1 MCSTNHPANWVTFE
15 DEGTPLSSPQKSL
28 QSPSNSG
35 SIPRPNGLKL
45 VLPPLGSS
53 ARRLS
58 SPLESPQMPF
68 SFNGSSCV
76 PSNTPM
82 CTPVRET
89 PTGPSPFNYDSLR
102 PPSVFRSFSNT
113 STNLSSPDRRSS
125 SEVSTSFPAFQDQD
139 LGHVELFLGEN
150 KHKTDSGSSSSDSE
164 PGSSLPR
171 FFIRTKD
178 GYEPPRDQ
186 LQNSYSYI
194 CHKLERLKAKE
205 GQDQESDERD
215 LDTSKLKDID
225 AGRSP
230 SSFVPQGLFL
240 SQRRHGWPLML
251 RIPEKKNRMSSRQ
264 WGPIYLQLLPGAVL
278 QMYYEKGLEKPF
290 KEFQLSS
297 SCYLSGPK
305 LESYGEPRKIAT
317 LKIEHLSYVEKKRYH
332 PKPEVIHEAEVEQLL
347 KFGTTEYRDME
358 DLLVSLEEELMRLP
372 GPLKQPKLYEEQ
384 ELSLQIA
391 DHIWMRVDK
400 DGATLERA
408 AITRLHCLAF
418 VNGAVECF
426 LALNDLGL
434 LNKDS
439 NYGSEEDEVWMEIA
453 DYQFHK
459 SVREAE
465 FEDTRLIKFSPPDG
479 CRVELGRYRTV
490 SMNCGD
496 LPFSVKATVTVQGAY
511 LELQAF
517 LNVQSSFP
525 SLGAHSE
532 MLCENVMIQVPLP
545 GDWVKVPRTIS
556 LLWQKSIKARM
567 NRNACLGSVNI
578 TDSHPVMQVTVG
590 TVKYENVYGAIV
602 WRIDKL
608 PTKNTAAD
616 HPHCFSCKLELAS
629 DQDIPTDWFPFI
641 TMECEVADTVAS
653 QTRVKSLGTES
664 DIQPQKQI
672 SYRAFYRWQPKLY
685 LSIIDD
691 VIESVREVFTDEGVE
706 ERVIDELRQL
716 WESKVLQS
724 KAVDGFA
731 KENINPSNFVL
742 QLPANYSQTI
752 QKSTTASGVLPAR
765 QQSFTGKASN
775 TGTIATFSL
784 PPGVTY
790 PVQIPAG
797 VTLQTASGHFYKVNV
812 PVMVTQAP
820 GCQRIPPQANPP
832 HVEQR
837 NLPSG
842 VIHNLPA
849 SQVPPPPTQSIPAP
863 QAPKPLIPQQHPVLQ
878 VPLDPPVQAQVSPE
892 PSESPLGNLDE
903 FTLDGIDFS
912 PQPLDM
918 STPSCLSAEQMV
930 ERAVKV
936 AAAARINVEDTL
948 SHFLPD
954 LEGTPD
960 GALKLDM
967 DLLRDYNFNELTDI
981 PQLDG
986 ACDSSSEAGDDQE
999 EEKEDRGPVGENEF
1013 LGMINAEALQA
1024 LQGLGGSSDGN
1035 GSSSS
1040 DGDEPELEMEEE
1052 EEDPLNSGDDVS
1064 EQDIPE
1070 IFDTENVIV
1079 CQYDKIHRSK
1089 NRWKFYLKDG
1099 VMCYGG
1105 KDYVFSKAVGEAEW

>member
-1 MCSTNHPANWVTFE
+1 MCSMNHPANWVTFE
-15 DEGTPLSSPQKSL
+15 DEGTPQSSPQKSL
-28 QSPSNSG
+28 QSPSSSSG

-58 SPLESPQMPF
+58 NPLESPQMHF

-89 PTGPSPFNYDSLR
+89 PTGPSPFNCDSLR
-102 PPSVFRSFSNT
+102 PPHVFRSFSNT
-113 STNLSSPDRRSS
+113 STNISSPERRSS
-125 SEVSTSFPAFQDQD
+125 SEASTSFPAFQDDPGQ
-139 LGHVELFLGEN
+139 VNLFLGEN
-150 KHKTDSGSSSSDSE
+150 KHKRDSGSSSSDSE
-164 PGSSLPR
+164 PGTSLPR

-205 GQDQESDERD
+205 DQDQEREEGDSDI
-215 LDTSKLKDID
+215 SKLKDID
-225 AGRSP
+225 AGRGS

-297 SCYLSGPK
+297 SCSLSGPK

-317 LKIEHLSYVEKKRYH
+317 LKIEHVSYVERKRYH
-332 PKPEVIHEAEVEQLL
+332 PKPEVTHEAEVEQLL
-347 KFGTTEYRDME
+347 KFGTTEFRDME

-372 GPLKQPKLYEEQ
+372 GPLKQQKHYEEQ

-418 VNGAVECF
+418 INGAAECF

-434 LNKDS
+434 LRKDS

-459 SVREAE
+459 CVREAE
-465 FEDTRLIKFSPPDG
+465 FEDTRLIKFSPPDA
-479 CRVELGRYRTV
+479 CRVELGRYKTV
-490 SMNCGD
+490 SLNCGE

-517 LNVQSSFP
+517 LNMQSSFP
-525 SLGAHSE
+525 SLGAHTE
-532 MLCENVMIQVPLP
+532 TLCENVLIQVPLP

-567 NRNACLGSVNI
+567 NRNACLGSVNV

-608 PTKNTAAD
+608 PAKNMVD

-629 DQDIPTDWFPFI
+629 DQEIPTDWFPFI

-664 DIQPQKQI
+664 DIQPQKHI
-672 SYRAFYRWQPKLY
+672 SYRAFYHCQVEIEKKL
-685 LSIIDD
+685 I
-691 VIESVREVFTDEGVE
+691 
-706 ERVIDELRQL
+706 
-716 WESKVLQS
+716 
-724 KAVDGFA
+724 
-731 KENINPSNFVL
+731 
-742 QLPANYSQTI
+742 
-752 QKSTTASGVLPAR
+752 
-765 QQSFTGKASN
+765 
-775 TGTIATFSL
+775 
-784 PPGVTY
+784 
-790 PVQIPAG
+790 
-797 VTLQTASGHFYKVNV
+797 
-812 PVMVTQAP
+812 
-820 GCQRIPPQANPP
+820 
-832 HVEQR
+832 
-837 NLPSG
+837 
-842 VIHNLPA
+842 
-849 SQVPPPPTQSIPAP
+849 
-863 QAPKPLIPQQHPVLQ
+863 
-878 VPLDPPVQAQVSPE
+878 
-892 PSESPLGNLDE
+892 
-903 FTLDGIDFS
+903 
-912 PQPLDM
+912 
-918 STPSCLSAEQMV
+918 
-930 ERAVKV
+930 
-936 AAAARINVEDTL
+936 
-948 SHFLPD
+948 
-954 LEGTPD
+954 
-960 GALKLDM
+960 
-967 DLLRDYNFNELTDI
+967 
-981 PQLDG
+981 
-986 ACDSSSEAGDDQE
+986 
-999 EEKEDRGPVGENEF
+999 
-1013 LGMINAEALQA
+1013 
-1024 LQGLGGSSDGN
+1024 
-1035 GSSSS
+1035 
-1040 DGDEPELEMEEE
+1040 
-1052 EEDPLNSGDDVS
+1052 
-1064 EQDIPE
+1064 
-1070 IFDTENVIV
+1070 
-1079 CQYDKIHRSK
+1079 
-1089 NRWKFYLKDG
+1089 
-1099 VMCYGG
+1099 
-1105 KDYVFSKAVGEAEW
+1105 EAESQKTSSCATQ

>member
-1 MCSTNHPANWVTFE
+1 MCSMNHPANWVTFE
-15 DEGTPLSSPQKSL
+15 DESTPQSSPQKST
-28 QSPSNSG
+28 QSPPSSSG

-58 SPLESPQMPF
+58 SPLESPQMHL

-89 PTGPSPFNYDSLR
+89 PAGPSPFNRDALR
-102 PPSVFRSFSNT
+102 PANVFRSFSNT
-113 STNLSSPDRRSS
+113 STNISSPDRRSS
-125 SEVSTSFPAFQDQD
+125 SEASTSFPAFQDDPGQ
-139 LGHVELFLGEN
+139 VNLFLGES
-150 KHKTDSGSSSSDSE
+150 KHKRDSGSSSSDSE

-186 LQNSYSYI
+186 LQNSYLYI

-205 GQDQESDERD
+205 DQDQDREERD
-215 LDTSKLKDID
+215 STISKLKDID
-225 AGRSP
+225 AGRGS

-290 KEFQLSS
+290 KEFQLTSN
-297 SCYLSGPK
+297 CHLSGPK

-317 LKIEHLSYVEKKRYH
+317 LKIEHVSYVERKRYH
-332 PKPEVIHEAEVEQLL
+332 PKPEVTHEAEVEQLL

-372 GPLKQPKLYEEQ
+372 CPFKQQRHYEEQ

-400 DGATLERA
+400 DGATLERT

-418 VNGAVECF
+418 INGTAECF

-434 LNKDS
+434 LSKDS
-439 NYGSEEDEVWMEIA
+439 NYGSEEDEAWMEIA
-453 DYQFHK
+453 EHQFHK

-465 FEDTRLIKFSPPDG
+465 FEDTRLIKFSPPDA

-490 SMNCGD
+490 SLNCGD

-517 LNVQSSFP
+517 LNMQSSFP

-532 MLCENVMIQVPLP
+532 SLCENVLIHVPLP
-545 GDWVKVPRTIS
+545 GDWVKVPRAIS

-608 PTKNTAAD
+608 PAKNMGAD

-629 DQDIPTDWFPFI
+629 DQEIPTDWFPFI
-641 TMECEVADTVAS
+641 TLECEVADTVAS

-664 DIQPQKQI
+664 DIQPQKHI
-672 SYRAFYRWQPKLY
+672 SYRAFYRCQVEIEKKL
-685 LSIIDD
+685 I
-691 VIESVREVFTDEGVE
+691 
-706 ERVIDELRQL
+706 
-716 WESKVLQS
+716 
-724 KAVDGFA
+724 
-731 KENINPSNFVL
+731 
-742 QLPANYSQTI
+742 
-752 QKSTTASGVLPAR
+752 
-765 QQSFTGKASN
+765 
-775 TGTIATFSL
+775 
-784 PPGVTY
+784 
-790 PVQIPAG
+790 
-797 VTLQTASGHFYKVNV
+797 
-812 PVMVTQAP
+812 
-820 GCQRIPPQANPP
+820 
-832 HVEQR
+832 
-837 NLPSG
+837 
-842 VIHNLPA
+842 
-849 SQVPPPPTQSIPAP
+849 
-863 QAPKPLIPQQHPVLQ
+863 
-878 VPLDPPVQAQVSPE
+878 
-892 PSESPLGNLDE
+892 
-903 FTLDGIDFS
+903 
-912 PQPLDM
+912 
-918 STPSCLSAEQMV
+918 
-930 ERAVKV
+930 
-936 AAAARINVEDTL
+936 
-948 SHFLPD
+948 
-954 LEGTPD
+954 
-960 GALKLDM
+960 
-967 DLLRDYNFNELTDI
+967 
-981 PQLDG
+981 
-986 ACDSSSEAGDDQE
+986 
-999 EEKEDRGPVGENEF
+999 
-1013 LGMINAEALQA
+1013 
-1024 LQGLGGSSDGN
+1024 
-1035 GSSSS
+1035 
-1040 DGDEPELEMEEE
+1040 
-1052 EEDPLNSGDDVS
+1052 
-1064 EQDIPE
+1064 
-1070 IFDTENVIV
+1070 
-1079 CQYDKIHRSK
+1079 
-1089 NRWKFYLKDG
+1089 
-1099 VMCYGG
+1099 
-1105 KDYVFSKAVGEAEW
+1105 EAESQKPSSCATQ